1 MEKPYKKLKAW
12 QLGMEIAKDIY
23 LLTKGFP
30 PEEKFGLVSQMR
42 RCAVSIPSNIAEGAA
57 RNSKKGF
64 VNFLYIATGSLSELD
79 TQLELSNALCFLE
92 NPDWEQIDAK
102 LIEEDK
108 ILNGLIRHQK
118 GVRSEE

>member
-1 MEKPYKKLKAW
+1 MEKPHKKLRAW
-12 QLGMEIAKDIY
+12 QLGMEIAKDVY
-23 LLTKGFP
+23 MLTKNFP

-64 VNFLYIATGSLSELD
+64 INFLYISTGSLSELD
-79 TQLELSNALCFLE
+79 TQFELSNGLGFL
-92 NPDWEQIDAK
+92 NDSDWKQIDAK
-102 LIEEDK
+102 LLEEDK